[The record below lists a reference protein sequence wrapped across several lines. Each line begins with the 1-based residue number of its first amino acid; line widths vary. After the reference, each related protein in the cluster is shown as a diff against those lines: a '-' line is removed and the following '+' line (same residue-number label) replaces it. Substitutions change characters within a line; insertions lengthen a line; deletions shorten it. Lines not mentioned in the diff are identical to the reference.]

1 MLLKMLRKICAA
13 VGAAGLGMT
22 LAMSAQAEPLPIEA
36 IERFPALERVSLS
49 PDGKHIVGLVAAPG
63 QKWPVISVW
72 KTDALDERPIWIP
85 TEEMR
90 FHYVDFLGNEKL
102 IFIAQDTYTYGS
114 YKRWQRKLYISD
126 LDGSNIEEPLR
137 QQGTGRSSSS
147 RDLSFSLFFD
157 EFDDDDRFYIES
169 STFQNQKIYELNTR
183 TGRKRNVAESG
194 EDTFFISGGVN
205 PQTGD
210 LLIKQALEPI
220 SDGGYIFKTYIREDA
235 SSPWEYHPQLS
246 YDIVDRISMEIQGFD
261 RSPDDLVVVT
271 NKGSEFAEARIYNVD
286 TQTWDAE
293 PLFAVPGYDIAGVTF
308 TYPDDGFP
316 EVTGMTIS
324 APGLEQFSV
333 HPYWGPVIDDLKS
346 KFPGEQITVSDARI
360 EDGAG
365 MAIVTIDSMQRP
377 NEYYLFDNG
386 KLIKLGEMMPW
397 VDKSTL
403 PRSQWV
409 TYKARDGLTVP
420 AILTLPPGYDKA
432 RDGRIPAVVHPHGGP
447 WSRDYMGWD
456 YSGWVPFLATRGVA
470 VLQPQYRGST
480 GLGMT
485 LWKAGDSEWGQKMQ
499 DDKDD
504 GAAWMVEQGIADPDK
519 LAIFGYSYGGFAA
532 IAASVRPNSPYQ
544 CAIAGAGVSNLDKLA
559 NFWGDNRVA
568 RAFQGHTVDGMD
580 PIENVDKANIPILLY
595 HGDHDRQAD
604 TYHSRE
610 FYSAMKRANKDV
622 EYVEIENMW
631 HQLPWWPEWHRETL
645 TLIEDYFASDKCNN
659 IISK

>member
-1 MLLKMLRKICAA
+1 MKMLQKLCAA
-13 VGAAGLGMT
+13 AAAACVCAAA
-22 LAMSAQAEPLPIEA
+22 AMNAQAEPLPIEA

-126 LDGSNIEEPLR
+126 LDGSKIEEPLR
-137 QQGTGRSSSS
+137 QQGTGRSSGS
-147 RDLSFSLFFD
+147 RDLSFGVFFD
-157 EFDDDDRFYIES
+157 NFEDDDRFYIES
-169 STFQNQKIYELNTR
+169 STFQNQKIYEINTR

-194 EDTFFISGGVN
+194 EDTFYISGGVN

-210 LLIKQALEPI
+210 LLIKQELEPGGE
-220 SDGGYIFKTYIREDA
+220 GGYILRTFIREDTR
-235 SSPWEYHPQLS
+235 SSWQYHPELS
-246 YDIVDRISMEIQGFD
+246 YDIVDRINLDIQGFD

-286 TQTWDAE
+286 TQRWDAE
-293 PLFAVPGYDIAGVTF
+293 PLFAVPGYDIASVTF

-365 MAIVTIDSMQRP
+365 MAIVTIDSIQRP

-403 PRSQWV
+403 PRSQWI
-409 TYKARDGLTVP
+409 TYKARDGLTIP
-420 AILTLPPGYDKA
+420 AILTLPPDYDKDT
-432 RDGRIPAVVHPHGGP
+432 DGRIPAVVHPHGGP
-447 WSRDYMGWD
+447 WARDYMGWD
-456 YSGWVPFLATRGVA
+456 YSGWVPFLATRGIA
-470 VLQPQYRGST
+470 VLQPQYRGSN

-485 LWKAGDSEWGQKMQ
+485 LWKAGDFEWGQKMQ

-504 GAAWMVEQGIADPDK
+504 GAAWMIEQGFANPDK

-532 IAASVRPNSPYQ
+532 IAASVRPDSPYQ
-544 CAIAGAGVSNLDKLA
+544 CAISGAGVSNLDKLS
-559 NFWGDNRVA
+559 NLWGGNRVS
-568 RAFQGHTVDGMD
+568 RAVQGRTVDGMD

-645 TLIEDYFASDKCNN
+645 TLIEDYLASDKCNN
-659 IISK
+659 IIPE

>member
-1 MLLKMLRKICAA
+1 MLQKICAA
-13 VGAAGLGMT
+13 VGATGLGMT
-22 LAMSAQAEPLPIEA
+22 LAVSAQAEPLPIEA
-36 IERFPALERVSLS
+36 IERFPALEQVSLS
-49 PDGKHIVGLVAAPG
+49 PDGEHIVGLVAAPG

-126 LDGSNIEEPLR
+126 LDGGDIEEPLR
-137 QQGTGRSSSS
+137 QQGTGRSSGS
-147 RDLSFSLFFD
+147 RDLSFSVFY
-157 EFDDDDRFYIES
+157 DDFADRDRFYIES

-194 EDTFFISGGVN
+194 EDTFYISGGVN

-210 LLIKQALEPI
+210 LLIKQELEPI
-220 SDGGYIFKTYIREDA
+220 SGGGYIFKTYIRQDA
-235 SSPWEYHPQLS
+235 SSPWEYHPALS

-293 PLFAVPGYDIAGVTF
+293 PLFSVPGHDIASVSF

-316 EVTGMTIS
+316 EVTGMRIS

-346 KFPGEQITVSDARI
+346 KFPGEQITVSDARM

-386 KLIKLGEMMPW
+386 KLIKLGELMPW
-397 VDKSTL
+397 VDNSTL

-420 AILTLPPGYDKA
+420 AILTLPPDYDKA

-470 VLQPQYRGST
+470 VLRPQYRGST
-480 GLGMT
+480 GLGMA

-559 NFWGDNRVA
+559 NFWGDDRVS
-568 RAFQGHTVDGMD
+568 RAFQAHTVDGMD
-580 PIENVDKANIPILLY
+580 PIDNVDKANIPILLY